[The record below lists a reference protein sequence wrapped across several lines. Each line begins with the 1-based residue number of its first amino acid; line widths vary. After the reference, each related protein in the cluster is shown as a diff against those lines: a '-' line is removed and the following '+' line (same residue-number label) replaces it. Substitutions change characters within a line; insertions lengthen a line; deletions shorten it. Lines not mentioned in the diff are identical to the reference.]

1 MIALRS
7 TQHSVICARVPGP
20 PDRTMQESREPMPNT
35 LSDEELLFA
44 HRDGDPTALAELIDR
59 YRGPVMTYLV
69 RTLRDRALAEEV
81 FIDTF
86 VALHKSASDYTPQ
99 NAFRAYV
106 FRIARNRA
114 ISALRRV
121 HERIMRQ
128 SVSLS
133 PEPDDARPR
142 FQLIQGGAGPERL
155 TAARQQID
163 QLEEAIAALPE
174 NRRTALL
181 LVHVEGLSYP
191 QAAEAMD
198 VPLGTV
204 KTWIHQA
211 RKTLKAELGERFVER
226 G

>member
-1 MIALRS
+1 MIALTKSRHSPS
-7 TQHSVICARVPGP
+7 TRAPILKVRRVQEYRETMGEP
-20 PDRTMQESREPMPNT
+20 RT
-35 LSDEELLFA
+35 DEELLFA
-44 HRDGDPTALAELIDR
+44 HRDGDRLALGELLER

-86 VALHKSASDYTPQ
+86 VALHRSCHTYNPQ

-121 HERIMRQ
+121 HERVMRQ

-133 PEPDDARPR
+133 PEPDDSRPR
-142 FQLIQGGAGPERL
+142 LQLIQGGAGPERL
-155 TAARQQID
+155 TAAREQLDRLEAAID
-163 QLEEAIAALPE
+163 ALPE
-174 NRRTALL
+174 NRRSALL

-191 QAAEAMD
+191 EAASALD

-211 RKTLKAELGERFVER
+211 RKTLRAELGDRFVER

>member
-1 MIALRS
+1 MIASPWSPHSSLREGMF
-7 TQHSVICARVPGP
+7 TGIRQGP
-20 PDRTMQESREPMPNT
+20 QNTHGDMGDERT
-35 LSDEELLFA
+35 DEALLFA
-44 HRDGDPTALAELIDR
+44 HRDGDRLALGELLER
-59 YRGPVMTYLV
+59 YRGPVMNYLV

-86 VALHKSASDYTPQ
+86 VALHRSAEKYKPQ
-99 NAFRAYV
+99 GAFRSYV

-128 SVSLS
+128 SISLS
-133 PEPDDARPR
+133 PEPEETRPR

-155 TAARQQID
+155 TAARQQLD
-163 QLEEAIAALPE
+163 RLDSAVQALPE
-174 NRRTALL
+174 NRRSALL
-181 LVHVEGLSYP
+181 LVHVEGMSYP
-191 QAAEAMD
+191 EAAEVLD

-211 RKTLKAELGERFVER
+211 RKTLRVELGERFVE
-226 G
+226 GG

>member
-1 MIALRS
+1 
-7 TQHSVICARVPGP
+7 
-20 PDRTMQESREPMPNT
+20 MQENREFMGDART
-35 LSDEELLFA
+35 DEELLFA
-44 HRDGDPTALAELIDR
+44 HRDGDRQALGELLER

-81 FIDTF
+81 FMDTF
-86 VALHKSASDYTPQ
+86 VALHRSCHTYSPQ

-121 HERIMRQ
+121 HERVMRQ

-133 PEPDDARPR
+133 PEPDDSRPR
-142 FQLIQGGAGPERL
+142 LQLIQGGAGPERL
-155 TAARQQID
+155 TAARE
-163 QLEEAIAALPE
+163 QLDRLEAAVQALPE
-174 NRRTALL
+174 NRRSALL

-191 QAAEAMD
+191 EAAEALD

-211 RKTLKAELGERFVER
+211 RKTLRAELGARFVER